1 MAPLVKHKYM
11 KPLLVKKGYRT
22 FMATHFT
29 PRGVSWIVKRLQA
42 EQQTELDLGYV
53 EPQNIFADAA
63 DSSPTTVVRGF

>member
-1 MAPLVKHKYM
+1 
-11 KPLLVKKGYRT
+11 LVKKEYKT

-53 EPQNIFADAA
+53 EPENMFATVDVTHA
-63 DSSPTTVVRGF
+63 TVVRGF